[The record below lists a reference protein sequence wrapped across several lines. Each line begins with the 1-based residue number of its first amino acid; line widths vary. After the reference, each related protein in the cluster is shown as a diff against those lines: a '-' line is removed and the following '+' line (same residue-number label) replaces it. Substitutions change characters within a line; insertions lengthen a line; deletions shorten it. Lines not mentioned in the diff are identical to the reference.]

1 METSENIVTFKVR
14 TFIAVVG
21 GLVIGT
27 NVVNTFI
34 HDIQKNEDQI
44 IYNQEAEKKRRD
56 HLEEKFNY
64 RIEINALKK
73 SLKECEDEEAN

>member
-27 NVVNTFI
+27 NVVNTFV

-44 IYNQEAEKKRRD
+44 NYNKAAEEKRRA

-73 SLKECEDEEAN
+73 ELEECKDD